1 MSDKP
6 AFIHH
11 VNFPTTDPERTI
23 EWYTKVFGMK
33 YIKPKSNTKVVL
45 MTRGNF
51 DLHFTPVEEMDRM
64 APYHFA
70 VEVEDW
76 DGFLEHLA
84 KLGIRHTRVI
94 TRPENNSQFCYIHDP
109 DHTMIEL
116 VFHERRPYPPVPKK
130 EAASAAAPAD
140 SAGSAGRRRVGR
152 QASRGAGARRAGR
165 HRGAVTRHGH
175 RCSPATPRST
185 TRSTGR
191 ARPCCS
197 CTVLAGTTPPGGS
210 RSPRCPPTYTVITI
224 DLRGFGNSRWEV
236 RPRRAQLPR
245 RHHRR
250 ARRDRDRRRSA
261 TRGARRPV
269 DRRGRRAAGRPEQAR
284 PCVGGHPRPLARRP
298 APRGTHR
305 PGQGRPAR

>member
-6 AFIHH
+6 AYIHH
-11 VNFPTTDPERTI
+11 VNFPTTNPERTI
-23 EWYTKVFGMK
+23 EWYSKVFGMK

-116 VFHERRPYPPVPKK
+116 VFHARRPYPPVVGNEVPKK
-130 EAASAAAPAD
+130 ETAEAAAPA
-140 SAGSAGRRRVGR
+140 G
-152 QASRGAGARRAGR
+152 GAGPAGGAISADEARAELAAAEGR
-165 HRGAVTRHGH
+165 
-175 RCSPATPRST
+175 
-185 TRSTGR
+185 
-191 ARPCCS
+191 
-197 CTVLAGTTPPGGS
+197 
-210 RSPRCPPTYTVITI
+210 
-224 DLRGFGNSRWEV
+224 
-236 RPRRAQLPR
+236 
-245 RHHRR
+245 
-250 ARRDRDRRRSA
+250 
-261 TRGARRPV
+261 
-269 DRRGRRAAGRPEQAR
+269 
-284 PCVGGHPRPLARRP
+284 
-298 APRGTHR
+298 
-305 PGQGRPAR
+305 

>member
-6 AFIHH
+6 AYIHH

-76 DGFLEHLA
+76 DGFLAHLA

-116 VFHERRPYPPVPKK
+116 VFHERRPYPPVPEK
-130 EAASAAAPAD
+130 ETAQAAAPANGTSSD
-140 SAGSAGRRRVGR
+140 SGAISADEARAELAAAEGR
-152 QASRGAGARRAGR
+152 
-165 HRGAVTRHGH
+165 
-175 RCSPATPRST
+175 
-185 TRSTGR
+185 
-191 ARPCCS
+191 
-197 CTVLAGTTPPGGS
+197 
-210 RSPRCPPTYTVITI
+210 
-224 DLRGFGNSRWEV
+224 
-236 RPRRAQLPR
+236 
-245 RHHRR
+245 
-250 ARRDRDRRRSA
+250 
-261 TRGARRPV
+261 
-269 DRRGRRAAGRPEQAR
+269 
-284 PCVGGHPRPLARRP
+284 
-298 APRGTHR
+298 
-305 PGQGRPAR
+305 

>member
-116 VFHERRPYPPVPKK
+116 VFHSRRPYPPVLKNGPKK
-130 EAASAAAPAD
+130 ENAESPASAESAGPAGG
-140 SAGSAGRRRVGR
+140 AGSAGGAISAEEARAELAAAEGR
-152 QASRGAGARRAGR
+152 
-165 HRGAVTRHGH
+165 
-175 RCSPATPRST
+175 
-185 TRSTGR
+185 
-191 ARPCCS
+191 
-197 CTVLAGTTPPGGS
+197 
-210 RSPRCPPTYTVITI
+210 
-224 DLRGFGNSRWEV
+224 
-236 RPRRAQLPR
+236 
-245 RHHRR
+245 
-250 ARRDRDRRRSA
+250 
-261 TRGARRPV
+261 
-269 DRRGRRAAGRPEQAR
+269 
-284 PCVGGHPRPLARRP
+284 
-298 APRGTHR
+298 
-305 PGQGRPAR
+305 

>member
-130 EAASAAAPAD
+130 EAASSAAPAD
-140 SAGSAGRRRVGR
+140 GAGSAGSAGSAG
-152 QASRGAGARRAGR
+152 GA
-165 HRGAVTRHGH
+165 
-175 RCSPATPRST
+175 
-185 TRSTGR
+185 
-191 ARPCCS
+191 
-197 CTVLAGTTPPGGS
+197 
-210 RSPRCPPTYTVITI
+210 I
-224 DLRGFGNSRWEV
+224 
-236 RPRRAQLPR
+236 
-245 RHHRR
+245 
-250 ARRDRDRRRSA
+250 SA
-261 TRGARRPV
+261 
-269 DRRGRRAAGRPEQAR
+269 EQAR
-284 PCVGGHPRPLARRP
+284 AELA
-298 APRGTHR
+298 AAE
-305 PGQGRPAR
+305 GR